1 VLAAGGSACTS
12 FPQAEAKPEA
22 HSRTGLE
29 NTGHFDRVR
38 RYLAHRALAM
48 TEIAAALAT
57 Q

>member
-48 TEIAAALAT
+48 TEVAAALAT